1 MKKGAKTGSEA
12 FTNDKRKDN
21 NKMLITI
28 IISLFIIAITFFK
41 IFTKEDGKV
50 FRILCS
56 IFFGCFVFLILTG
69 LSYLFSS
76 DDYYDYEKTTTGVE
90 TISSNELLNFQDV
103 KQNESEYSYVIAYAS
118 GSSKDIMYYSYYV
131 KTDYGYE
138 YQKIS
143 PEEENV
149 YIRYCNENETPR
161 IETEVD
167 KYEVKKILIKEPNI
181 WTSNIVSFLKYHKYS
196 KGDVITTEEW
206 TANEWHKRTIFYIP
220 KDSISVQYDV
230 DMQ

>member
-1 MKKGAKTGSEA
+1 
-12 FTNDKRKDN
+12 
-21 NKMLITI
+21 MLITI
-28 IISLFIIAITFFK
+28 IISLFIMAIAFF
-41 IFTKEDGKV
+41 IISTKEDGILE
-50 FRILCS
+50 RIFCS
-56 IFFGCFVFLILTG
+56 FFLGCIVFLILTG
-69 LSYLFSS
+69 LSYLFSF
-76 DDYYDYEKTTTGVE
+76 DDYYDYETTTIGVE
-90 TISSNELLNFQDV
+90 TTSSNELLNFQDIQ
-103 KQNESEYSYVIAYAS
+103 QNESEYSYVIAFAS

-167 KYEVKKILIKEPNI
+167 KYESKKILVKEPNI
-181 WTSNIVSFLKYHKYS
+181 WTSNIASFLKYHKYS
-196 KGDVITTEEW
+196 KGDVITTEEFSE
-206 TANEWHKRTIFYIP
+206 NEWYERTIFYIP

-230 DMQ
+230 DVQ